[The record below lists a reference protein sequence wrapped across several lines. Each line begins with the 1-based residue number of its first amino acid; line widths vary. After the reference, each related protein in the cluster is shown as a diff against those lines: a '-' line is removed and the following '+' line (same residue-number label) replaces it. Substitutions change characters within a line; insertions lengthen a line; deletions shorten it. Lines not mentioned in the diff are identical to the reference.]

1 MEDIINELTELEK
14 WIESCY
20 KRSNLHEFNPLMT
33 VSIEIANH
41 IRELSVLTIGTLTE
55 DEFENAKEGFDLSKA
70 VIIGHLV
77 RIYKLYDQLSFFVAN
92 NKGEISSI
100 FSRLLFETF
109 VSLKYLIIKGESSI
123 NNYIKVSFKST
134 IKQYAYIKE
143 LESQRE
149 LIDIEKRIIRKVDN
163 RLTNV
168 GLNANELINNKDWRL
183 DGLTFR
189 GIIEF
194 LKKNDDSKFNWN
206 LAYNFIF
213 GNMSSSVHGTWYDIE
228 IHHLENK
235 NGEYFPKYSYTK
247 VDPRYILT
255 DSFMPIE
262 SCIAFLNWRK
272 TDPDNYI
279 KNVLFKIRDLLG
291 FLNEMDEIRIDKN
304 QKSSISPL

>member
-1 MEDIINELTELEK
+1 MSMEDIINELTELEK
-14 WIESCY
+14 WIDSCY
-20 KRSNLHEFNPLMT
+20 QRDDLHEFSPLMT

-41 IRELSVLTIGTLTE
+41 IRKLSVLTIGTLTE
-55 DEFENAKEGFDLSKA
+55 DESKNPNKGFDLSDA

-109 VSLKYLIIKGESSI
+109 VTLKYLIIKGESSI

-149 LIDIEKRIIRKVDN
+149 LIEIEKRIVRKVDN
-163 RLTNV
+163 RLKNV
-168 GLNANELINNKDWRL
+168 GLNADELINNNAWRL
-183 DGLTFR
+183 DGLTFK

-194 LKKNDDSKFNWN
+194 LKKNDNSKFNWD

-213 GNMSSSVHGTWYDIE
+213 GSMSSSVHGTWYDIE
-228 IHHLENK
+228 INHLEKK
-235 NGEYFPKYSYTK
+235 NGKYLPKYTYAK
-247 VDPRYILT
+247 VDPRYILS
-255 DSFMPIE
+255 DSFMAIE

-272 TDPDNYI
+272 TDPDNYL
-279 KNVLFKIRDLLG
+279 KNVLLKIRDLLG
-291 FLNEMDEIRIDKN
+291 FLNELDEIRINKN
-304 QKSSISPL
+304 QKNSA